1 MDIIQDIKKFM
12 KTPCL
17 NIFLK
22 YYIKN
27 KHNTNHIIPQNN
39 VVKFKSKEMRKGE
52 LDNIIIK

>member
-1 MDIIQDIKKFM
+1 M